1 MIIPANTLAP
11 ETLRAVIENVITRE
25 GTDYGEL
32 EFSMDEKV
40 AQILLLIKRNEIV
53 VVFDEDSESVA
64 LMNTQEARQQGLFD
78 RDY

>member
-11 ETLRAVIENVITRE
+11 DTLRSVIENVITRE

-32 EFSMDEKV
+32 EFSLDEKV
-40 AQILLLIKRNEIV
+40 AQILLLIKRKEIV
-53 VVFDEDSESVA
+53 IVFDEDSESVA